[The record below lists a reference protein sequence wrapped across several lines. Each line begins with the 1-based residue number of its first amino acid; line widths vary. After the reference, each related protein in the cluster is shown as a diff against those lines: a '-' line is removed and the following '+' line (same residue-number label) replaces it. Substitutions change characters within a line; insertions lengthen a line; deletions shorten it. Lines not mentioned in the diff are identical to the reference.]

1 MYAHVIKATYHRL
14 CGPFCKYC
22 RRCSAALFFS
32 TRAVFSYGGG
42 KALENFFDLILNL
55 MFFERKQLREPGL
68 VAAIDI
74 AVFNRNNYSV
84 PILVILKPSTALCF

>member
-68 VAAIDI
+68 VAAIGI
-74 AVFNRNNYSV
+74 GSSTETIYSV
-84 PILVILKPSTALCF
+84 PILVIVKPSTGLCF